1 MAKLEP
7 CPFCGEV
14 PKAEWNQGHSLPH
27 LIIRHKEPTE
37 CALEMSIII
46 FAKDKD
52 AAIEK
57 WNRRVGDG

>member
-1 MAKLEP
+1 MLLRDETAVVLFEGAA
-7 CPFCGEV
+7 FV
-14 PKAEWNQGHSLPH
+14 
-27 LIIRHKEPTE
+27 IRIPNKEPTE

>member
-14 PKAEWNQGHSLPH
+14 PKAEWTQGAYLPH
-27 LIIRHKEPTE
+27 LTLRHPDKSD
-37 CALEMSIII
+37 CALAMSVII
-46 FAKDKD
+46 FAEDKD

-57 WNRRVGDG
+57 WNRRVERG

>member
-1 MAKLEP
+1 MLIDP

-14 PKAEWNQGHSLPH
+14 PKAEWNQGKSLPH
-27 LIIRHKEPTE
+27 LIVRHKEPTE

-46 FAKDKD
+46 FAKDKK

-57 WNRRVGDG
+57 WNRRFKQ